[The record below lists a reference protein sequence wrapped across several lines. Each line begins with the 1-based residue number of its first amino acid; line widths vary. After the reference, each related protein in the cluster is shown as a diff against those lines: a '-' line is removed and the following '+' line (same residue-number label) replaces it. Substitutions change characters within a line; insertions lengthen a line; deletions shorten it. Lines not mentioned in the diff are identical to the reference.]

1 MKKVLRASQAS
12 EKKNMKKTIKQNVW
26 GILEIHPPKA
36 YILSWSKLAQ
46 LFKASGTDQKGFQQI
61 EKHLTKS
68 TETW

>member
-1 MKKVLRASQAS
+1 MRKLGETFIPERH
-12 EKKNMKKTIKQNVW
+12 
-26 GILEIHPPKA
+26 L
-36 YILSWSKLAQ
+36 LSWSKLAQ